1 MPRKHSSG
9 FFSAALLKGSSA
21 PDSRPPT
28 MEPRGDKESDDTHRR
43 GGEIS
48 KHRIVTATKKRKAVT
63 ATADK
68 TLVNINGRTIKQ
80 TEKGKIYVIK
90 NGKRVYI

>member
-28 MEPRGDKESDDTHRR
+28 MDKDSDDTHRR

-48 KHRIVTATKKRKAVT
+48 KQRIVTATKKRKAVT